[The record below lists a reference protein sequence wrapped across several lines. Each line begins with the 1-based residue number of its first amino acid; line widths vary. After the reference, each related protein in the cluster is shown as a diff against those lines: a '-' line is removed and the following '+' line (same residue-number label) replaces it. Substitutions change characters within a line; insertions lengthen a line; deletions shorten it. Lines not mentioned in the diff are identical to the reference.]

1 MNRSIATALAVA
13 AAAVASNGFADDITL
28 ETTPFTSTKTRAEVQ
43 AELKKPGPNYWSTQ
57 YNMFRD
63 LKRDTN
69 SGDVR
74 NEYIASR
81 REVSAL
87 TGEDSGSVY
96 LNGQHGTPGTTTMG
110 GPPAR

>member
-1 MNRSIATALAVA
+1 MNRSIATALAIA
-13 AAAVASNGFADDITL
+13 AAAVASNGFADDITID
-28 ETTPFTSTKTRAEVQ
+28 TTPFTSTKTRAEVL

-63 LKRDTN
+63 VKRDTN
-69 SGDVR
+69 SSEVR

-96 LNGQHGTPGTTTMG
+96 LNGFKGSPGTTTMG
-110 GPPAR
+110 GPPVR